1 MFDALNRDL
10 SNKNPYGRLSRR
22 ELEALDARL
31 GEQIGASYMHSAAN
45 QLSARVQLSKAASLT
60 TELAAVKRELS
71 ARDLRWKRQRGVFFG
86 ILFFVIL
93 GFALL
98 LLSVLTGSRTGP

>member
-10 SNKNPYGRLSRR
+10 SSKNPYGRMSKR
-22 ELEALDARL
+22 ELQALDARL

-45 QLSARVQLSKAASLT
+45 QLSARVQISKAASLT
-60 TELAAVKRELS
+60 TELAAVKKELS

-86 ILFFVIL
+86 LLFFIIL

-98 LLSVLTGSRTGP
+98 LLSLLTGGRTGP